1 MCFCKVQWRNPFR
14 KLGQASLR
22 LVFLYELCT
31 DQVSLSLLFLLL
43 FKHQQSGIASSW
55 LWGHVAAA
63 DTTLGLRI
71 YHPGFVIQ
79 SWPGE
84 YKEFLSAANIK
95 PVETPT
101 APHLFRKSPASGL
114 PQKHTYAH
122 TYTQSC
128 WKELYCGPC
137 AEQTVAFHHCL
148 MGSWKGHRYLLHL
161 ACLCLS
167 VHIGSQEVRSV
178 RLCIYCGI

>member
-1 MCFCKVQWRNPFR
+1 MSSVQIRFLFHYLFCSCLSTDKVIVRV
-14 KLGQASLR
+14 LGYG
-22 LVFLYELCT
+22 VMW
-31 DQVSLSLLFLLL
+31 
-43 FKHQQSGIASSW
+43 QQ
-55 LWGHVAAA
+55 LM
-63 DTTLGLRI
+63 TTLGLRI

-114 PQKHTYAH
+114 PQKHTH
-122 TYTQSC
+122 MRTHTQSC
-128 WKELYCGPC
+128 WKELCCGPC